1 MNDPLFDK
9 TGELASMVKQLAK
22 QAVQQYSPE
31 VDLIIA
37 SECRDDKQIE
47 HLLEG
52 MLEFCFD
59 EKMLLLY
66 KKLCRYY
73 FSFNPEITAY
83 HINAYRERWDDDDNN
98 KVKNK

>member
-1 MNDPLFDK
+1 MKQSSLK
-9 TGELASMVKQLAK
+9 KIEELAIAMQQLAS

-31 VDLIIA
+31 VDLIIS
-37 SECRDDKQIE
+37 SECKDDKRIE

-73 FSFNPEITAY
+73 FSFNPELTAY
-83 HINAYRERWDDDDNN
+83 HINAYREMWDDENN
-98 KVKNK
+98 KIENK